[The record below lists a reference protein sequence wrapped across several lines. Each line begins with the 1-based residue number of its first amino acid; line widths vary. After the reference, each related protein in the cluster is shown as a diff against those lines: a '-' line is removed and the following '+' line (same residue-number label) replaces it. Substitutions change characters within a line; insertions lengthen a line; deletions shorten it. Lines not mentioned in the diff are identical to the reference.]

1 MSMETPMSDSEGSS
15 LELSWDELEE
25 IMGMVK
31 KEVMAAEA
39 VKMDVEECPP
49 IKITP
54 VVST

>member
-25 IMGMVK
+25 LMGMVK